1 MSAKESTQETAV
13 TLCGIL
19 AGLAFASRIADPAV
33 AWPIFLFL
41 TALHVFANY
50 KGAWPQDSTII
61 CIAWA

>member
-1 MSAKESTQETAV
+1 M